1 MLGTWQSVAL
11 VDLNQGNPR
20 RSPRL
25 SFLPGQRRPV
35 GWCPVQ
41 THEIRKRFLDHF
53 VNAGH
58 TEVPSASVILDD
70 PNLLFVNAGMVQFV
84 PFFLG
89 QRTAPYTTATSI
101 QKCIRTPDIDE
112 VGITTRHNTFFQMA
126 GNFSFGD
133 YFKRGAIELAWTLL
147 TNPVSEGGYGF
158 DPERLWAT
166 VFYDDDE
173 AVALWQEVAGL
184 PPERIQR
191 RGMADN
197 YWSMGIPGPCGPCS
211 EIYYDRGPE
220 YGVEGGPEAD
230 ENRYIEIWNLVFMQ
244 NERGEGTSK
253 DDFEI
258 LGPLPRQN
266 IDTGMGVE
274 RIACLLQ
281 GVDNVYETDLL
292 RPVIDTVEQYA
303 PRGYG
308 QGNGT
313 DDIRYRVIA
322 DHTRTAAIIIADGVT
337 PSNEGRGYVLR
348 RLLRRIIRS
357 AKLLGIE
364 APIVGELMA
373 TVRDAMGPSYPELV
387 TDFDRISRIA
397 VAEETAF
404 NRTLASGSKLFEDAA
419 TATRSSGKTQL
430 AGSDAF
436 ALHDTYGFPIEL
448 TLEMAAE
455 AGLSVDELGFRELMA
470 EQRRRAKADAAA
482 RKHAHADLSAFRE
495 LVDAGPT
502 EFTGFD
508 ELSSEARILGIFV
521 DGKRVPVVAHHAP
534 GDTELRVEI
543 VLDRT
548 PLYAESGGQI
558 ADAGWI
564 TGTGGSQSA
573 KAAVTDVQKI
583 AKSLWVHR
591 VNVESGEFVEGDT
604 IVAAVDPHWRR
615 GATQGHSGTHMVHA
629 ALRQVL
635 GPNAVQAGSLNR
647 PGYLRFDFN
656 SQSALT
662 EEQRNQVEEVSNE
675 AVQADYPVNT
685 FLTGL
690 EKAKAMGAMA
700 MFGEQYPDEVRVV
713 EIGGPFSLELCGG
726 THVNNSAQI
735 GPITI
740 LGESSVGSGV
750 RRVEAYVGL
759 DSFRHLSKERA
770 LMAGLASSLKVP
782 SDEVPARVAILVEK
796 LKTAEKELERVRL
809 NAARSGAADAAG
821 TAEQI
826 GTVRLVAQRMASGMS
841 AGDLRSLVGD
851 IKSRLGSDPGVV
863 VLIAEADS
871 ENGPTVPFVVAAN
884 QAAQDAG
891 VRANELVQCV
901 STAVG
906 GRGGGKP
913 DLAQGS
919 GKDAAGIE
927 AALAAVRAEL
937 ARG

>member
-1 MLGTWQSVAL
+1 M
-11 VDLNQGNPR
+11 
-20 RSPRL
+20 
-25 SFLPGQRRPV
+25 
-35 GWCPVQ
+35 Q

-53 VNAGH
+53 VKAGH

-89 QRTAPYTTATSI
+89 QRTPPYPTATSI

-133 YFKRGAIELAWTLL
+133 YFKRGAIELAWSLL
-147 TNPVSEGGYGF
+147 TTSVADGGYGL
-158 DPERLWAT
+158 DPEKIWTT
-166 VFYDDDE
+166 VYFDDDE
-173 AVALWQEVAGL
+173 AVQLWQEIAGL
-184 PPERIQR
+184 PAERIQR

-197 YWSMGIPGPCGPCS
+197 YWSMGIPGPCGPSS

-220 YGVEGGPEAD
+220 FGVEGGPIANED
-230 ENRYIEIWNLVFMQ
+230 RYIEIWNLVFMQ

-253 DDFEI
+253 EDFEI
-258 LGPLPRQN
+258 LGPLPRKN

-274 RIACLLQ
+274 RVAFILQ
-281 GVDNVYETDLL
+281 GVHNVYETDLL
-292 RPVIDTVEQYA
+292 RPVIDMVAARA
-303 PRGYG
+303 PRGYDA
-308 QGNGT
+308 GNHA
-313 DDIRYRVIA
+313 DDVRYRIIA
-322 DHTRTAAIIIADGVT
+322 DHSRTAAILIGDGVS
-337 PSNEGRGYVLR
+337 PGNDGRGYVLR
-348 RLLRRIIRS
+348 RLLRRVVRS

-364 APIVGELMA
+364 GPIVGDLMA

-387 TDFDRISRIA
+387 ADFDRIRRIA

-404 NRTLASGSKLFEDAA
+404 NRTLTSGSKLFDEVAGSTKAA
-419 TATRSSGKTQL
+419 GKTTVS
-430 AGSDAF
+430 GSDAF
-436 ALHDTYGFPIEL
+436 TLHDTYGFPIEL

-482 RKHAHADLSAFRE
+482 RKHAHADLSAYRE

-508 ELSSEARILGIFV
+508 ELTSEAKILGIFV
-521 DGKRVPVVAHHAP
+521 DGKRVPVVAHGA
-534 GDTELRVEI
+534 GDGQRVEL

-558 ADAGWI
+558 ADEGTI
-564 TGTGGSQSA
+564 SGTGSGASA
-573 KAAVTDVQKI
+573 RAAVTDVQKI
-583 AKSLWVHR
+583 AKTLWVHR

-604 IVAAVDPHWRR
+604 VVAAVDPGWRK

-656 SQSALT
+656 WQGPLT
-662 EEQRNQVEEVSNE
+662 DEQRGQIEEVTNQ
-675 AVQADYPVNT
+675 AVQADYQVHT
-685 FLTGL
+685 FTEKL

-700 MFGEQYPDEVRVV
+700 LFGEAYPDEVRVV

-726 THVNNSAQI
+726 THVHNSAQI
-735 GPITI
+735 GPVTV
-740 LGESSVGSGV
+740 LGESSIGSGV

-759 DSFRHLSKERA
+759 ESFRHLAKERA

-782 SDEVPARVAILVEK
+782 SEEVPARVANLVER
-796 LKTAEKELERVRL
+796 LKAAEKELERARMAGARAAAT
-809 NAARSGAADAAG
+809 NAAAGA
-821 TAEQI
+821 ERI
-826 GTVRLVAQRMASGMS
+826 GNVRVVAQRMSGGMT

-851 IKSRLGSDPGVV
+851 IRGKFGGDPAVV
-863 VLIAEADS
+863 ALISVGDDGA
-871 ENGPTVPFVVAAN
+871 TVPYAVATNA
-884 QAAQDAG
+884 AAQELG
-891 VRANELVQCV
+891 LRADDLVKELAA
-901 STAVG
+901 AVD

-919 GKDAAGIE
+919 GKNPAGIDAALNALRSQI
-927 AALAAVRAEL
+927 AAT
-937 ARG
+937 ARVG

>member
-1 MLGTWQSVAL
+1 M
-11 VDLNQGNPR
+11 
-20 RSPRL
+20 
-25 SFLPGQRRPV
+25 
-35 GWCPVQ
+35 Q

-53 VNAGH
+53 VKAGH

-89 QRTAPYTTATSI
+89 QRTPPYATATSI

-133 YFKRGAIELAWTLL
+133 YFKREAIELAWSLL
-147 TNPVSEGGYGF
+147 TTSVADGGYGL
-158 DPERLWAT
+158 DPEKIWTT
-166 VFYDDDE
+166 VYFDDDE
-173 AVALWQEVAGL
+173 AVQLWQQIAGL
-184 PPERIQR
+184 PAERIQR

-197 YWSMGIPGPCGPCS
+197 YWSMGIPGPCGPSS

-220 YGVEGGPEAD
+220 FGVEGGPIANED
-230 ENRYIEIWNLVFMQ
+230 RYIEIWNLVFMQ

-258 LGPLPRQN
+258 LGPLPRKN

-274 RIACLLQ
+274 RVAFILQ
-281 GVDNVYETDLL
+281 GVHNVYETDLL
-292 RPVIDTVEQYA
+292 RPVIDMVAERA
-303 PRGYG
+303 PRGYDA
-308 QGNGT
+308 GNHA
-313 DDIRYRVIA
+313 DDVRYRIIA
-322 DHTRTAAIIIADGVT
+322 DHSRTAAILIGDGVS
-337 PSNEGRGYVLR
+337 PGNDGRGYVLR
-348 RLLRRIIRS
+348 RLLRRVVRS
-357 AKLLGIE
+357 AKLLSIDG
-364 APIVGELMA
+364 PVVGDLMA

-387 TDFDRISRIA
+387 EDFDRIRRIA

-404 NRTLASGSKLFEDAA
+404 NRTLASGSKLFDDVAGSTKSA
-419 TATRSSGKTQL
+419 GKNTVS
-430 AGSDAF
+430 GSDAF
-436 ALHDTYGFPIEL
+436 TLHDTYGFPIEL

-455 AGLSVDELGFRELMA
+455 AGLQVDELGFRELMA

-482 RKHAHADLSAFRE
+482 RKHAHADLSAYRE

-508 ELSSEARILGIFV
+508 ELSSQARILGIFV
-521 DGKRVPVVAHHAP
+521 DGKRVPVVAHGGTGGA
-534 GDTELRVEI
+534 GDGQRVEL

-558 ADAGWI
+558 ADEGTI
-564 TGTGGSQSA
+564 SGTGSGASA
-573 KAAVTDVQKI
+573 RAAVTDVQKI
-583 AKSLWVHR
+583 AKTLWVHR

-604 IVAAVDPHWRR
+604 VVAAVDLGWRK

-656 SQSALT
+656 WQGPLTDDQRSQI
-662 EEQRNQVEEVSNE
+662 EEVTNE
-675 AVQADYPVNT
+675 AVQADYEVHT
-685 FLTGL
+685 FTERL

-700 MFGEQYPDEVRVV
+700 LFGEAYPDEVRVV

-726 THVNNSAQI
+726 THVHNSAQI
-735 GPITI
+735 GPVTI
-740 LGESSVGSGV
+740 LGESSIGSGV

-759 DSFRHLSKERA
+759 ESFRHLAKERA

-782 SDEVPARVAILVEK
+782 SDEVPARVANLVER
-796 LKTAEKELERVRL
+796 LKAAEKELERTRMAGARAAAT
-809 NAARSGAADAAG
+809 NAAAGA
-821 TAEQI
+821 ERI
-826 GTVRLVAQRMASGMS
+826 GNVRVVAQRMSGGMT
-841 AGDLRSLVGD
+841 AGELRSLVGD
-851 IKSRLGSDPGVV
+851 IRGKFGSDPAVV
-863 VLIAEADS
+863 ALIAEGEADS
-871 ENGPTVPFVVAAN
+871 VPYAVAAN
-884 QAAQDAG
+884 PAAQELG
-891 VRANELVQCV
+891 LRANDLVKEL
-901 STAVG
+901 AVAVD

-919 GKDAAGIE
+919 GKNPTGIDAALNALRSQI
-927 AALAAVRAEL
+927 AAI
-937 ARG
+937 ARVG

>member
-1 MLGTWQSVAL
+1 
-11 VDLNQGNPR
+11 
-20 RSPRL
+20 
-25 SFLPGQRRPV
+25 
-35 GWCPVQ
+35 VQ

-53 VNAGH
+53 VKAGH

-89 QRTAPYTTATSI
+89 QRTPPYQTATSI

-133 YFKRGAIELAWTLL
+133 YFKHRAIELAWSLL
-147 TNPVSEGGYGF
+147 TNSIADGGYGF

-166 VFYDDDE
+166 VYLDDDE
-173 AVALWQEVAGL
+173 AAQLWEDIAGL
-184 PPERIQR
+184 PAERIQR

-197 YWSMGIPGPCGPCS
+197 YWSMGIPGPCGPSS
-211 EIYYDRGPE
+211 EIYYDRGAE
-220 YGVEGGPEAD
+220 HGSEGGPAAD
-230 ENRYIEIWNLVFMQ
+230 EERYIEIWNLVFMQ

-253 DDFEI
+253 EDYQI
-258 LGPLPRQN
+258 LGPLPRKN

-274 RIACLLQ
+274 RVAVLLQ
-281 GVDNVYETDLL
+281 GVHNVYETDLL
-292 RPVIDTVEQYA
+292 RPVIDMVAARA
-303 PRGYG
+303 PRAYDI
-308 QGNGT
+308 GNH
-313 DDIRYRVIA
+313 DDDVRYRIIA
-322 DHTRTAAIIIADGVT
+322 DHSRTAAILIGDGVS
-337 PSNEGRGYVLR
+337 PGNDGRGYVLR
-348 RLLRRIIRS
+348 RLLRRVIRS

-364 APIVGELMA
+364 EPIVGDLMA

-387 TDFDRISRIA
+387 ADFDRIRRIA

-404 NRTLASGSKLFEDAA
+404 NRTLQSGSRLFDEVAVA
-419 TATRSSGKTQL
+419 TKTSGAGVL
-430 AGSDAF
+430 SGSDAF
-436 ALHDTYGFPIEL
+436 TLHDTYGFPIEL

-455 AGLSVDELGFRELMA
+455 AGLQVDEAGFRELMA

-482 RKHAHADLSAFRE
+482 RKHAHADLSAYRE

-508 ELSSEARILGIFV
+508 ELTSEARILGIFV
-521 DGKRVPVVAHHAP
+521 DGKRVPVVAHESEGAEQV
-534 GDTELRVEI
+534 EL

-548 PLYAESGGQI
+548 PLYAESGGQV
-558 ADAGWI
+558 ADAGTI
-564 TGTGGSQSA
+564 SGTGAGESA
-573 KAAVTDVQKI
+573 RAAVTDVQKI
-583 AKSLWVHR
+583 AKTLWVHR

-604 IVAAVDPHWRR
+604 VTAAVDAGWRK

-656 SQSALT
+656 WQGPLS
-662 EEQRNQVEEVSNE
+662 EEQRTQIEEVTNQ
-675 AVQADYPVNT
+675 AVQADFEVHT
-685 FLTGL
+685 FNEQLD
-690 EKAKAMGAMA
+690 KAKAMGALA
-700 MFGEQYPDEVRVV
+700 LFGESYPDEVRVV

-726 THVNNSAQI
+726 THVHNSAQI
-735 GPITI
+735 GPVTI

-759 DSFRHLSKERA
+759 ESFRHLAKERA

-782 SDEVPARVAILVEK
+782 SEEVPARVANLVER
-796 LKTAEKELERVRL
+796 LKAAEKELERGRL
-809 NAARSGAADAAG
+809 ASARAAAVNAAAGAERVG
-821 TAEQI
+821 N
-826 GTVRLVAQRMASGMS
+826 VRLVAQRMSGEMS

-851 IKSRLGSDPGVV
+851 IRGKLGSDPAVV
-863 VLIAEADS
+863 ALIAEGEGGS
-871 ENGPTVPFVVAAN
+871 VPYAIAAN
-884 QAAQDAG
+884 PAAQDLG
-891 VRANELVQCV
+891 IRANDLIKQLAG
-901 STAVG
+901 AVD

-919 GKDAAGIE
+919 GKDPSGID
-927 AALAAVRAEL
+927 AALDALRAEI
-937 ARG
+937 ARVG